1 MTHDIKVLTAW
12 ILVCVIMAAIGTT
25 AVPILYSFFPWRLRP
40 IGKLFM
46 LQSISFAL
54 AIDLTVLFF
63 LWPPENILVL
73 FWINAAVFTFISV
86 TSMSMA
92 IWFATKMC
100 IYPKKGAQDAS
111 SE

>member
-12 ILVCVIMAAIGTT
+12 ILVCVIIAAIGTT
-25 AVPILYSFFPWRLRP
+25 AVPILYSFFPWRSRP

-46 LQSISFAL
+46 LQSVSFAL

-63 LWPPENILVL
+63 LWPTSNILVL
-73 FWINAAVFTFISV
+73 FWINAAVFTFIST
-86 TSMSMA
+86 TSISMA
-92 IWFATKMC
+92 VWFVTRMR
-100 IYPKKGAQDAS
+100 IYSKKGTEDAS